1 MSLAE
6 LKEKFTAFSKT
17 PAFYIA
23 LAVIVVAVIYLAYR
37 NNTKK
42 KVITELEKYQIKLNS
57 LKSVPLPYKV
67 SRALALARVNKDL
80 DETVSTCQGKFD
92 TIQTNLKTLTEK
104 LGDSDE
110 FVQLRKYNMAKQN
123 NAEIGVLISETENT
137 VQELDTALNGIL
149 EKENIQREKINDL
162 KEIYHGI
169 KLNINKSPD
178 RFLFCWE
185 ALDQMINGIDH
196 KFSEFE
202 TIMAASEFDK
212 APAKMDEI
220 KESIDNLNNVIE
232 TIPELINVAK
242 SEVPAMVEEVQNAY
256 VLTKKQGAYLEHL
269 DVNRNLELI
278 NASLQDDLKRIKRC
292 EVNEVNEHL
301 GECEKRL
308 NQLSQQI
315 EKEGK
320 AYEEL
325 LKMKD
330 TTNENLNN
338 LNDLAESI
346 NANFEKLTERYGMDS
361 YSEVIEVNNQKVKEL
376 NEECHILMNSLQEN
390 NTPASVALRNLTQM
404 NTEITVC
411 LNNINKM
418 SETVRNASYDE
429 QSAREQLT
437 KLSIVLSDVKSK
449 IRNSRLP
456 SISEQYESDL
466 VKAED
471 YMTKLEAL
479 LKENPI
485 NVSLVNSLKSSSVD
499 LVYQLYESVNRII
512 GTAMTAEKVIVIGN
526 MYRSSYPEIDSELTR
541 AELAYRNGEYT
552 QALTIAFNSI
562 RKVHPETVDN
572 LIEGI
577 KKVTA

>member
-1 MSLAE
+1 
-6 LKEKFTAFSKT
+6 
-17 PAFYIA
+17 
-23 LAVIVVAVIYLAYR
+23 
-37 NNTKK
+37 
-42 KVITELEKYQIKLNS
+42 
-57 LKSVPLPYKV
+57 
-67 SRALALARVNKDL
+67 
-80 DETVSTCQGKFD
+80 
-92 TIQTNLKTLTEK
+92 
-104 LGDSDE
+104 
-110 FVQLRKYNMAKQN
+110 
-123 NAEIGVLISETENT
+123 
-137 VQELDTALNGIL
+137 
-149 EKENIQREKINDL
+149 
-162 KEIYHGI
+162 
-169 KLNINKSPD
+169 
-178 RFLFCWE
+178 
-185 ALDQMINGIDH
+185 
-196 KFSEFE
+196 
-202 TIMAASEFDK
+202 
-212 APAKMDEI
+212 
-220 KESIDNLNNVIE
+220 
-232 TIPELINVAK
+232 
-242 SEVPAMVEEVQNAY
+242 
-256 VLTKKQGAYLEHL
+256 
-269 DVNRNLELI
+269 
-278 NASLQDDLKRIKRC
+278 
-292 EVNEVNEHL
+292 
-301 GECEKRL
+301 
-308 NQLSQQI
+308 
-315 EKEGK
+315 
-320 AYEEL
+320 
-325 LKMKD
+325 
-330 TTNENLNN
+330 
-338 LNDLAESI
+338 
-346 NANFEKLTERYGMDS
+346 
-361 YSEVIEVNNQKVKEL
+361 
-376 NEECHILMNSLQEN
+376 MNSLQEN

>member
-1 MSLAE
+1 MSLNE
-6 LKEKFTAFSKT
+6 LKEKIISFSKT
-17 PAFYIA
+17 PGFYIA
-23 LAVIVVAVIYLAYR
+23 LAVILLLIIYLLHR
-37 NNTKK
+37 RSVKK
-42 KVITELEKYQIKLNS
+42 KVISDLERYEIKLNS

-67 SRALALARVNKDL
+67 SRALALARVNKDI
-80 DETVSTCQGKFD
+80 DETVSTCQGNFD
-92 TIQTNLKTLTEK
+92 MIQTNLKTLTDK
-104 LGDSDE
+104 INDSDE
-110 FVQLRKYNMAKQN
+110 YIQLRKYGLAKQN
-123 NAEIGVLISETENT
+123 NAEIEELITSTEQT
-137 VQELDTALNGIL
+137 VEELDSALNEIL

-162 KEIYHGI
+162 KEIYHGL
-169 KLNINKSPD
+169 KLKINQNPD
-178 RFLFCWE
+178 RFLYCWE

-220 KESIDNLNNVIE
+220 KESIDNLSNVID

-242 SEVPAMVEEVQNAY
+242 NEVPAMVEDVQNSYAM
-256 VLTKKQGAYLEHL
+256 TKNRGAYLEHL
-269 DVNRNLELI
+269 EVNKNLDLI
-278 NASLQDDLKRIKRC
+278 NTSLQDDLRRIKKC
-292 EVNEVNEHL
+292 EVKEVNENL
-301 GECEKRL
+301 LECEKRL

-320 AYEEL
+320 SYEEL
-325 LKMKD
+325 LNVKNA
-330 TTNENLNN
+330 TNENLDK
-338 LNDLAESI
+338 LNELSDNI

-361 YSEVIEVNNQKVKEL
+361 YTEIIDTNNQKVKEL
-376 NEECHILMNSLQEN
+376 NDECHILMNNLQEN
-390 NTPASVALRNLTQM
+390 NVPASVSLRNLSQM

-418 SETVRNASYDE
+418 SETVRNASQDE
-429 QSAREQLT
+429 QSARNQLT

-466 VKAED
+466 EKAED
-471 YMTKLEAL
+471 YMSKLENL
-479 LKENPI
+479 LNEKPI
-485 NVSLVNSLKSSSVD
+485 NVALVNSMKNSCVD
-499 LVYQLYESVNRII
+499 MVYQLYESVNRII
-512 GTAMTAEKVIVIGN
+512 GTAMTAENVIVIGN
-526 MYRSSYPEIDSELTR
+526 MYRSTYPDIDSELTR

-572 LIEGI
+572 LIEDI